1 MKKLIV
7 GAVLALA
14 VAAFL
19 PRAAS
24 AGVWGNGNW
33 SNGIWENG
41 IWENGNWS
49 NGIWENGIW
58 SNGNWSN
65 GIWENGIWDNGIWE
79 NGRSG
84 NGAALLGREPG
95 GAGAQCRADRV
106 DLSAVP
112 LANVEVRLPQPAR

>member
-7 GAVLALA
+7 GAVVALA

-19 PRAAS
+19 PQAAS

-33 SNGIWENG
+33 QNG

-49 NGIWENGIW
+49 NGIWENGVW

-65 GIWENGIWDNGIWE
+65 GIWSNGIWDNGIWE

-84 NGAALLGREPG
+84 TGTALLRREPSG
-95 GAGAQCRADRV
+95 VRAQCRVDRV

-112 LANVEVRLPQPAR
+112 LANVTVRLPQAR

>member
-1 MKKLIV
+1 MNKLMV

-19 PRAAS
+19 PQAAS
-24 AGVWGNGNW
+24 AGIWENGNW
-33 SNGIWENG
+33 QNGIWENG
-41 IWENGNWS
+41 IWENGVWGNGIWE

-65 GIWENGIWDNGIWE
+65 GIWDNGVKLQGLE
-79 NGRSG
+79 LPS
-84 NGAALLGREPG
+84 AL
-95 GAGAQCRADRV
+95 QCTERGV

-112 LANVEVRLPQPAR
+112 LAEVTVRLPQPAR

>member
-24 AGVWGNGNW
+24 AGIWE
-33 SNGIWENG
+33 NGIWQNG
-41 IWENGNWS
+41 IWENGN
-49 NGIWENGIW
+49 W

-65 GIWENGIWDNGIWE
+65 GIWENGVWGNGIWDNG
-79 NGRSG
+79 
-84 NGAALLGREPG
+84 ALLQG
-95 GAGAQCRADRV
+95 GERLAGPLCTERRV

-112 LANVEVRLPQPAR
+112 LAKVTVRLPQPMG

>member
-1 MKKLIV
+1 MKKLVV

-24 AGVWGNGNW
+24 AGIWQNSNW
-33 SNGIWENG
+33 QNG

-65 GIWENGIWDNGIWE
+65 GNWQNGIWDNGIWE
-79 NGRSG
+79 NGTALPSRELV
-84 NGAALLGREPG
+84 AAS
-95 GAGAQCRADRV
+95 AQCRADRI

-112 LANVEVRLPQPAR
+112 VASVKVRLPQAR